1 LREFEVSGCRI
12 GQAQLAKPRILDPGG
27 LNSAPIIFETAT
39 RYPYIVEPPIPVE
52 ELDLSIRAFHIL
64 KVQNMDFIDQI
75 DLDALSVAYQPAIG
89 GAEVDDVE
97 LDDPQ
102 GRKARLEIAEKV
114 RRWRGDSGE
123 SLSPSRR

>member
-1 LREFEVSGCRI
+1 ME
-12 GQAQLAKPRILDPGG
+12 PR
-27 LNSAPIIFETAT
+27 
-39 RYPYIVEPPIPVE
+39 IPVE

-64 KVQNMDFIDQI
+64 KVQNMGFIDQI

-102 GRKARLEIAEKV
+102 GRKVRLEIAEKV